1 MRGLPHK
8 LSFQTDAA
16 YDSAVI
22 EKTLLSVIFQINSV
36 FPMTAAA
43 RICRDALLFVI
54 IPINSVVSWCAAV
67 WICQG
72 ALLFAFIAKKQC
84 YFNGCD

>member
-16 YDSAVI
+16 YDSVVI
-22 EKTLLSVIFQINSV
+22 EITLLSVIFQINSV

-54 IPINSVVSWCAAV
+54 ISINSVVSRRAAV
-67 WICQG
+67 WIYQG

>member
-1 MRGLPHK
+1 
-8 LSFQTDAA
+8 
-16 YDSAVI
+16 
-22 EKTLLSVIFQINSV
+22 
-36 FPMTAAA
+36 MTAAA

-54 IPINSVVSWCAAV
+54 ISINSVVSRRAAV
-67 WICQG
+67 WIYQG